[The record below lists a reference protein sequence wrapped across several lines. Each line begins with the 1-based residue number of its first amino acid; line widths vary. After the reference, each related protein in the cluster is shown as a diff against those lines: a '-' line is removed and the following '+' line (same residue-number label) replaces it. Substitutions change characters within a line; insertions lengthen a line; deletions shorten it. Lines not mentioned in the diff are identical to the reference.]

1 MCVGWG
7 ELSLCGSRVC
17 SMVCVLPLR
26 SGHFLIR
33 ISSWPLDGWHCPL
46 DEVFSVMS

>member
-7 ELSLCGSRVC
+7 ELSLCGCRVC

-26 SGHFLIR
+26 SVHFLIR

-46 DEVFSVMS
+46 GEVFSVMS